1 MNNEQRIMKNGKNV
15 LREKSYA
22 FALKIVELSKEL
34 NEQKKEYILSKQIL
48 RSGTSIGA
56 IIREAEYA
64 QSKADFISK
73 LSIALKEANETD
85 YWLSLL
91 KDSGYI
97 NESKFY
103 ELNKLCSEII
113 KICIASI
120 NTSKGNKRT
129 MNNEQ

>member
-1 MNNEQRIMKNGKNV
+1 MNNGKNI

-56 IIREAEYA
+56 IIRESEYA

-97 NESKFY
+97 RESKFS
-103 ELNKLCSEII
+103 ELNKHCTEII

-120 NTSKGNKRT
+120 NTSKGNNR
-129 MNNEQ
+129 

>member
-1 MNNEQRIMKNGKNV
+1 MNKGQRMMNNGKNV
-15 LREKSYA
+15 LREKTYA

-34 NEQKKEYILSKQIL
+34 IEQKKEYILSKQIL

-56 IIREAEYA
+56 IIRESEYA

-73 LSIALKEANETD
+73 LSIALKETNETD

-97 NESKFY
+97 GESKFSD
-103 ELNKLCSEII
+103 LNKLCTEII

-120 NTSKGNKRT
+120 NTSKGN
-129 MNNEQ
+129 NQ